1 MPKKPRD
8 TVTYDL
14 VQDGKIVY
22 RGTTND
28 PERRE
33 REHKAQGKDFDR
45 LAVTSRRMTNAGAKE
60 KEAENLAKY
69 RKGHGG
75 RSPQYNKDTD
85 G

>member
-14 VQDGKIVY
+14 KRRGKIVY
-22 RGTTND
+22 RGTTDN
-28 PERRE
+28 PERRAQ
-33 REHKAQGKDFDR
+33 EHKDDGKRFTTMT
-45 LAVTSRRMTNAGAKE
+45 VTSRKMTEDGAQK
-60 KEAENLAKY
+60 KEATALETY

-75 RSPQYNKDTD
+75 KNPLYNKDDD